1 MLSFSCRFLPSIV
14 LIVLSLVF
22 AGCAKHQSEPPAV
35 STTSTSVSSSPYD
48 PPPKTWIDINLSKQ
62 LLTLYSADG
71 RERVYSVSTAKK
83 GAGQKNGSM
92 QTPLGEHVI
101 IEKVGYNRPW
111 NAIYK
116 YGAFTGK
123 YYSPSMPVKKGE
135 DPILSRIIRI
145 AGTEKGYNS
154 GGDVDTES
162 RRIYIHGT
170 PPSERPQDRKP
181 TSRGCI
187 RMDVNDVIDLFRRVD
202 VGTRV
207 VIKAK

>member
-1 MLSFSCRFLPSIV
+1 MKGFFCGITHIFRWLLLSVTVCLLNP
-14 LIVLSLVF
+14 
-22 AGCAKHQSEPPAV
+22 GCSTPEKPRATVSHEPVPV
-35 STTSTSVSSSPYD
+35 EPR
-48 PPPKTWIDINLSKQ
+48 IEINISGQ
-62 LLTLYSADG
+62 LLTLYTADG
-71 RERVYSVSTAKK
+71 RHRVYPVSTGKN
-83 GAGQKNGSM
+83 GAGQRKGSM

-101 IEKVGYNRPW
+101 IEKVGDGMPW

-116 YGAFTGK
+116 YGVFTGK
-123 YYSPSMPVKKGE
+123 YYDSSKPVKKGE

-145 AGTEKGYNS
+145 AGTEKGFNV
-154 GGDVDTES
+154 GGDVDTEH

-187 RMDVNDVIDLFRRVD
+187 RMDVNHVIDLFSRVD

-207 VIKAK
+207 VIKEI

>member
-1 MLSFSCRFLPSIV
+1 MTGLSFRRCYSFRLFCAATAILL
-14 LIVLSLVF
+14 LIS
-22 AGCAKHQSEPPAV
+22 GC
-35 STTSTSVSSSPYD
+35 TTSEK
-48 PPPKTWIDINLSKQ
+48 PPEVAVRIVPPEPRVEINLSRQ
-62 LLTLYSADG
+62 LLTLHTADG
-71 RERVYSVSTAKK
+71 RQRVYPVSTGRN
-83 GAGQKNGSM
+83 GAGQHSGTGK
-92 QTPLGEHVI
+92 TPLGEHVI
-101 IEKVGYNRPW
+101 IEKVGDGRPW

-123 YYSPSMPVKKGE
+123 YYNRPAPVKKGE

-145 AGTEKGYNS
+145 AGTEEGFNV
-154 GGDVDTES
+154 GGDVDTEG

-187 RMDVNDVIDLFRRVD
+187 RMDVNHVIDLFQRVD

-207 VIKAK
+207 VIKEQ